1 MSTEFYW
8 VAVVLTTVLSVAR
21 LSRLLVIDKFP
32 PVKHF
37 RDKYENRTDGSDWQW
52 LAMCAFCMAP
62 WVTLVIG
69 GWGLLADVYGSGD
82 TIVGNDAPWFMLWW
96 AFNGWLAISY
106 LAGSY
111 VARDGSG
118 ADGV

>member
-8 VAVVLTTVLSVAR
+8 AAVVLTTVLSVAR

-32 PVKHF
+32 PIKHF
-37 RDKYENRTDGSDWQW
+37 RDKYEERTDGTGWQW
-52 LAMCAFCMAP
+52 LALCAFCMAP
-62 WVTLVIG
+62 WVALLVM
-69 GWGLLADVYGSGD
+69 GWGMLAGVYPGVEAGQGD
-82 TIVGNDAPWFMLWW
+82 TAKFLWW
-96 AFNGWLAISY
+96 SFNGWMAVSY

-118 ADGV
+118 ADGI